1 MSRTIQPQTPMLQQY
16 FRAKAEY
23 PEALLMMRVGDFYEL
38 YGEDAEIAARE
49 LEIVLTGRD
58 DGKNGRVPMAGV
70 PYHAVERY
78 VARLV
83 QKGYKVALM
92 DQMEDPRFARGLVK
106 RKVTRVLTPGT
117 VLEDSMLEE
126 RSNNYLVAAVAGEK
140 LSGLGV
146 VDVSTGEFLATEIR
160 GELSLARIVQEIVR
174 LQPAECLVPKDA
186 TDLAA
191 AIEEACN
198 ATVTLYDPQE
208 YADRRDAR
216 QLLLQ
221 HFQTQSLR
229 GFGCEDYSVG
239 LEAAAMV
246 LRYLKRNQVSALQHI
261 RTLSTY
267 SVDNFMYLDAAAR
280 RNLEL
285 TRSLVDGSRKGTLI
299 EVLDMTRTAMG
310 ARLLRRWL
318 DEPLQDIEAIETRL
332 QCVQEL
338 VNDSLTREEV
348 RHQLG
353 RLGDLE
359 RMTSRIATGVASPR
373 DLAALRQSLQVLPE
387 LHAALQ
393 PVQTPRLQHLREA
406 IRGIPDLVG
415 FIARAIV
422 DDPPA
427 TLKDGGVIRDG
438 FHAELDA
445 IRRAQ
450 REGKQW
456 IAELELRE
464 RERTGIPSL
473 KVGYNAVFGY
483 YIEVSKPHLSKVPA
497 DYLRKQTT
505 ANGERFITPELK
517 EMEAQITGAEER
529 ALILEQE
536 LFSMVRE
543 EVALHAPDILD
554 IARAVAELDV
564 LANFAEVAVRN
575 DYHRPVVHPGTHI
588 RIRNGRHPVVER
600 FGMQT
605 FIPNDCVLDD
615 GQRMIVLT
623 GPNMS
628 GKSTYLR
635 QVALICLMAH
645 IGSFVPADEA
655 EIALIDR
662 IFTRVGAHD
671 ELATGQSTFMVEMTE
686 TATILNHATERSLVV
701 LDEIGRGTS
710 TYDGL
715 AIAWAVAEA
724 LVQIGCK
731 TLFATHY
738 HYLNELANLM
748 PGVRNYRVAV
758 KEQGE
763 QIIWLHKVLPGG
775 TDKSYGI
782 QVARM
787 AGVPPEV
794 VARAQEILRD
804 LERQSTQRG
813 GMASAIA
820 PDAEAVSSVKVH
832 KRKLQLTLF
841 EAEKHPVIEE
851 LEKMDV
857 TTLSPLEAL
866 LKINEWKKQLNTQR

>member
-285 TRSLVDGSRKGTLI
+285 TRSLVDGSRKGTLN

-406 IRGIPDLVG
+406 IRGMPDLVG

-456 IAELELRE
+456 IAELEMRE
-464 RERTGIPSL
+464 RERTGIPPL

-575 DYHRPVVHPGTHI
+575 DYHRPVVHSGTHI
-588 RIRNGRHPVVER
+588 CIRNGRHPVVER

>member
-261 RTLSTY
+261 RSLSTY

-353 RLGDLE
+353 RLGDLK
-359 RMTSRIATGVASPR
+359 RLTSRIATGVASPR

-406 IRGIPDLVG
+406 IRGMPDLVG

-456 IAELELRE
+456 IAELEMRE

-505 ANGERFITPELK
+505 VNGERFITPELK

-543 EVALHAPDILD
+543 EVALHAPEILD

>member
-1 MSRTIQPQTPMLQQY
+1 MFRPIQPQTPMLQQY

-38 YGEDAEIAARE
+38 YGGDAEIAARE

-348 RHQLG
+348 RHQLA

-359 RMTSRIATGVASPR
+359 RLTSRIATGVASPR

-406 IRGIPDLVG
+406 IRGMPDLVG

-456 IAELELRE
+456 IAELEMRE

-505 ANGERFITPELK
+505 VNGERFITPELK

>member
-140 LSGLGV
+140 LSGLGA

-208 YADRRDAR
+208 YADRRNAR

-348 RHQLG
+348 RHQLD

-359 RMTSRIATGVASPR
+359 RLTSRIATGVASPR

-456 IAELELRE
+456 IAELEMRE

-505 ANGERFITPELK
+505 VNGERFITPELK

-543 EVALHAPDILD
+543 EVALHAPEILD

-575 DYHRPVVHPGTHI
+575 DYHRPVVHLGTHI

-600 FGMQT
+600 FGIQT

-615 GQRMIVLT
+615 EQRMIVLT

>member
-23 PEALLMMRVGDFYEL
+23 PAALLMMRVGDFYEL

-261 RTLSTY
+261 RSLSTY

-406 IRGIPDLVG
+406 IRGMPDLVG

-456 IAELELRE
+456 IAELEMRE

-543 EVALHAPDILD
+543 EVALHAPEILD

-575 DYHRPVVHPGTHI
+575 DYHRPVVHLGTHI

-615 GQRMIVLT
+615 EQRMIVLT

>member
-1 MSRTIQPQTPMLQQY
+1 MLQQY

-359 RMTSRIATGVASPR
+359 RLTSRIATGVASPR

-456 IAELELRE
+456 IAELEMRE

-543 EVALHAPDILD
+543 EVALHAPEILD